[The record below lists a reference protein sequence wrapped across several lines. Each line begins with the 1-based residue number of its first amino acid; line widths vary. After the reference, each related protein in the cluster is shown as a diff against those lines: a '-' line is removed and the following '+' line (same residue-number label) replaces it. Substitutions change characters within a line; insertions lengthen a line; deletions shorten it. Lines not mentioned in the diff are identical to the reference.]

1 MTKSP
6 LVSVLLTTY
15 NRSSY
20 LVHAI
25 ESIKN
30 QTLSDW
36 ELIIVDDGSSDD
48 TFEVA
53 SKYAKSDKRIQAVTQ
68 NNSGLATALN
78 TGLALAKGQY
88 VTRQDDDDLC
98 HPYRLECMVSHLYRK
113 PELKAVVS
121 TSDRMGAEE
130 AFVQYVDWMPKTNQ
144 YRFLR
149 LPHNRNN
156 PWRVINNASTLF
168 CREILEE
175 YKGWRP
181 FFKYGEDYDLALR
194 LETEHPVGV
203 VNYPFYKCRYTP
215 NIPGQMT
222 GEIDMNFYGYA
233 AVISHYC
240 RMQGMK
246 DPVEEGDDLYQ
257 ILEQRTILPE
267 IYSADVRFRARVR
280 MKEIYPKFVKILIHQ
295 KKYTKAHDLLQKM
308 RIILRCYYDGDTT
321 KFLQMATAFKIK
333 QLESKLWIHQ
343 KFSGD
348 SVSASGD

>member
-53 SKYAKSDKRIQAVTQ
+53 SRYAKSDKRIQAVTQ

-98 HPYRLECMVSHLYRK
+98 HPYRLECMASHLYRK

-121 TSDRMGAEE
+121 ASDRMDAEE
-130 AFVQYVDWMPKTNQ
+130 AFCAVCRLDAQNQ
-144 YRFLR
+144 SVSF
-149 LPHNRNN
+149 
-156 PWRVINNASTLF
+156 F
-168 CREILEE
+168 EIAPQPEQPL
-175 YKGWRP
+175 
-181 FFKYGEDYDLALR
+181 
-194 LETEHPVGV
+194 
-203 VNYPFYKCRYTP
+203 
-215 NIPGQMT
+215 
-222 GEIDMNFYGYA
+222 EID
-233 AVISHYC
+233 
-240 RMQGMK
+240 Q
-246 DPVEEGDDLYQ
+246 
-257 ILEQRTILPE
+257 QRKYIILP
-267 IYSADVRFRARVR
+267 RN
-280 MKEIYPKFVKILIHQ
+280 
-295 KKYTKAHDLLQKM
+295 TG
-308 RIILRCYYDGDTT
+308 RI
-321 KFLQMATAFKIK
+321 
-333 QLESKLWIHQ
+333 
-343 KFSGD
+343 
-348 SVSASGD
+348 

>member
-20 LVHAI
+20 LVQAI

-30 QTLSDW
+30 QTLSSW

-78 TGLALAKGQY
+78 TGLALANGQY

-98 HPYRLECMVSHLYRK
+98 HPYRLECMVSYLYRK

-121 TSDRMGAEE
+121 ASDRMDAEE
-130 AFVQYVDWMPKTNQ
+130 AFVQYADWMPKTNN

-168 CREILEE
+168 CRETLEE
-175 YKGWRP
+175 YQGWRP
-181 FFKYGEDYDLALR
+181 FFKYMEDYDLALR
-194 LETEHPVGV
+194 LETKHPVGV
-203 VNYPFYKCRYTP
+203 VNYPFYKCRYAP
-215 NIPGQMT
+215 NILGQMT
-222 GEIDMNFYGYA
+222 NEIDMSFYGYA
-233 AVISHYC
+233 AIISYYC
-240 RMQGMK
+240 RIQGME
-246 DPVEEGDDLYQ
+246 DPVEKGDDLYQ
-257 ILEQRTILPE
+257 ILERRTILPE
-267 IYSADVRFRARVR
+267 IYSADMQLKARLE
-280 MKEIYPKFVKILIHQ
+280 MKEKYPKNVKSLIHQ
-295 KKYTKAHDLLQKM
+295 KKYVKAHELLQKM
-308 RIILRCYYDGDTT
+308 GMILRWYYDGDTT

-343 KFSGD
+343 KLSGD